1 MSNILITGGAGY
13 IGSMLATELINIGH
27 QVTIVDLLKYNK
39 SSLNHLI
46 SNKKFKLIVKD
57 IRNTKLIKK
66 LLKKHEYIIPLAALV
81 GAPLCEKYKKEA
93 TTKQIYGCWFLFWCN
108 RVHTD
113 WRFVFASATLRFAS
127 ADRGNC

>member
-1 MSNILITGGAGY
+1 MSIILITGGAGY

-57 IRNTKLIKK
+57 IRSTKLIKK
-66 LLKKHEYIIPLAALV
+66 LLKKH
-81 GAPLCEKYKKEA
+81 
-93 TTKQIYGCWFLFWCN
+93 
-108 RVHTD
+108 
-113 WRFVFASATLRFAS
+113 
-127 ADRGNC
+127 